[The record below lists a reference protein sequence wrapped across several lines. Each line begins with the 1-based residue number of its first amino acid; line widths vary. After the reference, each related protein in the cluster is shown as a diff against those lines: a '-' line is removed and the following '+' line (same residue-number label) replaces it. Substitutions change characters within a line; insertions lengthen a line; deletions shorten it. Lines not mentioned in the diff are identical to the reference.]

1 MLVEEKQQENQLKEK
16 HLRKLNDQIE
26 ELNQNNLLS
35 EKELQEEIQQM
46 KADALE

>member
-26 ELNQNNLLS
+26 EVNQNNLLS
-35 EKELQEEIQQM
+35 EKELQDEVQKM
-46 KADALE
+46 KV